1 MKELIYFLR
10 HLNKVENATIKIKT
24 NVKIPKK
31 ILNAKV
37 EKQTETEVV
46 LGKDYA
52 SEVNE
57 RKTEGTEYHSGKTW
71 GHHLST
77 ALIENKG
84 KYYLQY
90 FIDPKQKPRKTYF
103 VNERLAT
110 EDELNTIKEWE
121 FARNITRPVSNPQS
135 ECGIT
140 KDNEVIVRSVAL
152 ENIIYLQVG
161 DYDYNK
167 FNDQKLVA

>member
-1 MKELIYFLR
+1 MKELKDILR
-10 HLNKVENATIKIKT
+10 HLDKVENATIKMKT
-24 NVKIPKK
+24 TVKIPKK

-46 LGKDYA
+46 IGKDYA

-57 RKTEGTEYHSGKTW
+57 RKVEGTEYHSGKTW
-71 GHHLST
+71 GQHLSSS
-77 ALIENKG
+77 LIENKG

-90 FIDPKQKPRKTYF
+90 FIAPEQKSEKTYF
-103 VNERLAT
+103 VNERVAT
-110 EDELNTIKEWE
+110 EDELKTIKEWE
-121 FARNITRPVSNPQS
+121 FAKYATRLVSRPQS

-140 KDNEVIVRSVAL
+140 KDNEIIVRTVAL
-152 ENIIYLQVG
+152 ENIISLQTG
-161 DYDYNK
+161 DYYYNK